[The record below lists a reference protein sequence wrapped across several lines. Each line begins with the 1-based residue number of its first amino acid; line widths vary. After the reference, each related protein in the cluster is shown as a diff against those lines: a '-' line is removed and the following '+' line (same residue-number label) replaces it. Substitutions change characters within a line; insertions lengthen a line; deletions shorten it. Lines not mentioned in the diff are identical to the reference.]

1 MRQLDLQKS
10 GSLVR
15 VTLQRSGDILNLNSL
30 VVEMVHFSSTADCV
44 GYFSEQGVV
53 GRGQVMQEIG
63 ANAFF

>member
-30 VVEMVHFSSTADCV
+30 VVEMVHFSSTADV
-44 GYFSEQGVV
+44 WVIFQSRVWWG
-53 GRGQVMQEIG
+53 G
-63 ANAFF
+63 AK